1 MASPGERSRMTT
13 TLYGGRMIGTEQT
26 TVITT
31 EGPLIASIERQLE
44 PPQDGIDIDGLLVA
58 PGLIDIQINGAY
70 GSDFTSDPASI
81 WSIGAR
87 LPEQGVTSFLPTIIT
102 APPGTIDSARAAL
115 ASRPSDYRGA
125 EPSGLHLEGPMLSP
139 RRPGVHD
146 PGLMRP
152 PSLDL
157 IEDWSRESVAMVTLA
172 PELAGS
178 QAVIESLVD
187 RGIVVAAGHTAAGMA
202 EGEAGFRWGVSAV
215 THLFNAMEPFEHRAP
230 GLIGAVVRDRVAVAG
245 IIADGL
251 HSDPAAVLA
260 AWRML
265 GPSRLALVTDAMAA
279 TGLGDGEYELGSIA
293 VRVEEGRVT
302 DKSGRL
308 AGSTLTLDR
317 AVRNLMDFAGCSGE
331 EALAAASTVPAGLL
345 GLSDRG
351 RLSAGK
357 RADLVLLNAEMEVVA
372 TMVGGRFLYDRDGRT
387 NDAVG

>member
-1 MASPGERSRMTT
+1 MTT
-13 TLYGGRMIGTEQT
+13 TLSGGRILGTEQDA
-26 TVITT
+26 VITT
-31 EGPLIASIERQLE
+31 EGTLVASIETRLKAA
-44 PPQDGIDIDGLLVA
+44 QDGIDIKGLIVA
-58 PGLIDIQINGAY
+58 PGLIDMQINGAY

-87 LPEQGVTSFLPTIIT
+87 LPEQGVTGFLPTIIT

-125 EPSGLHLEGPMLSP
+125 EPIGLHLEGPMLSTK
-139 RRPGVHD
+139 RPGVHD

-157 IEDWSRESVAMVTLA
+157 TEDWSRESVAMVTLA

-251 HSDPAAVLA
+251 HSDPAVVLA

-265 GPSRLALVTDAMAA
+265 GPYRLALVTDAMAA
-279 TGLGDGEYELGSIA
+279 TGLGDGEYELGSIS
-293 VRVEEGRVT
+293 VRVEQGRVT
-302 DKSGRL
+302 DTSGRL

-317 AVRNLMDFAGCSGE
+317 AVRNLIDFAGCSRE
-331 EALAAASTVPAGLL
+331 QALAAASSVPARLL
-345 GLSDRG
+345 GLGDRG
-351 RLSAGK
+351 RISVGK

-372 TMVGGRFLYDRDGRT
+372 TMVGGRILYDRDGRT
-387 NDAVG
+387 HDAVG